1 MKNSRKLLT
10 TALAATMLVGAL
22 SVATPASAWSRW
34 GGGGWGRHWGYGGGW
49 ARPGY
54 WGSGAGLG
62 LGVAGLATG
71 LALGAAAS
79 APVRLWLPWLL
90 WRGHPGL
97 LRRSCPCLWL
107 RRLHVLVAASG
118 PDLAR

>member
-34 GGGGWGRHWGYGGGW
+34 GGGWGGGGFGRHWGYGGGW
-49 ARPGY
+49 GRGAY

-71 LALGAAAS
+71 LALGAGASPYGYYGSGYYGAAYPS
-79 APVRLWLPWLL
+79 YYGYGGGCTCW
-90 WRGHPGL
+90 
-97 LRRSCPCLWL
+97 
-107 RRLHVLVAASG
+107 
-118 PDLAR
+118 

>member
-49 ARPGY
+49 ARPGWGY

-79 APVRLWLPWLL
+79 APY
-90 WRGHPGL
+90 GYGYPGYYG
-97 LRRSCPCLWL
+97 
-107 RRLHVLVAASG
+107 AATPG
-118 PDLAR
+118 YYGAAVPAYGYGYGGCTCW